1 MAGGGVKPRL
11 VVLAA
16 AALLALPATAVA
28 ASPLEIRHVELK
40 TFPQARVTIF
50 APAGARPLLFEN
62 GRGAAF
68 AKARQLGSSEALVLA
83 VDNSESMLGR
93 PLREAKQAANR
104 FLESQARRASAFGLV
119 AFGHEALPLSGRNA
133 SSTDVAQTLSAL
145 APDTVPG
152 TALYD
157 AVVSSVGRLR
167 HLSAGTRILVLLTD
181 GRDVGSRTSLRN
193 AVAAAQSAGVT
204 VYAIAAGSRADRR
217 TLAALTDATGGR
229 LFDTTDVSQLAAT
242 YAALGRELEQTWL
255 VSYLT
260 RGRPGDPLTL
270 RVRAGAASAQLRL
283 RVPGS
288 APASGGPIPANVVR
302 KRDVLYAVV
311 ALAALLLA
319 AAGAGLVRSRRKPE
333 IRRLL
338 DPHVKR
344 RTEERA
350 ATARKPVL
358 DPLFDW
364 TEGALAD
371 LPGNEGL
378 KLSLER
384 SGIKLRPGHLPYL
397 GLAGALVF
405 GVFGL
410 AISIGPLLSL
420 AFLLLGFLSPLIV
433 LKIAA
438 ARRSKAFDRQLPD
451 MLSTIASTLRAGH
464 GLRTAL
470 RAVADDGS
478 PPASEELT
486 RVLGEERLGRPL
498 DDAINAMCKR
508 IGSEDMEYVATA
520 INVQAQ
526 AGGSLATLFDTLSET
541 VRERQ
546 RHARKVRALTSM
558 GRMSATIL
566 TCLPFG
572 LAALMTLI
580 SPSYMSPFLKTSTG
594 HVLIAFC
601 IASMT
606 VGALVLKRIVNVRY

>member
-1 MAGGGVKPRL
+1 MKTRL
-11 VVLAA
+11 VLVAA
-16 AALLALPATAVA
+16 AALLALPATAA
-28 ASPLEIRHVELK
+28 AAAPLEIRHVELK
-40 TFPQARVTIF
+40 TFPQVRVTVF
-50 APAGARPLLFEN
+50 APAGARPVLFEN
-62 GRGAAF
+62 GHGAAF
-68 AKARQLGSSEALVLA
+68 AKARRLGTSEALVLA
-83 VDNSESMLGR
+83 VDNSESMAGR
-93 PLREAKQAANR
+93 PLREAKQAAKQ
-104 FLESQARRASAFGLV
+104 FLAAQAARASAFGLV

-133 SSTDVAQTLSAL
+133 SGADVAQTLSAL
-145 APDTVPG
+145 APDTLPG

-181 GRDVGSRTSLRN
+181 GRDVGSRASLRN
-193 AVAAAQSAGVT
+193 AVAAAQSVDVT
-204 VYAIAAGSRADRR
+204 VYAIAAGARADRR

-229 LFDTTDVSQLAAT
+229 VFGATDVSQLAAI
-242 YAALGRELEQTWL
+242 YAALGRELEQTWQL
-255 VSYLT
+255 TYLT
-260 RGRPGDPLTL
+260 RGRPGDPLNL
-270 RVRAGAASAQLRL
+270 RVRAGAASSQVHL

-288 APASGGPIPANVVR
+288 APANGGPLPADVVR
-302 KRDVLYAVV
+302 NQDVLYAVV

-319 AAGAGLVRSRRKPE
+319 MAGARLIRSRRKPE

-338 DPHVKR
+338 DPHVR
-344 RTEERA
+344 SRTEPRA
-350 ATARKPVL
+350 TKERKPAL

-364 TEGALAD
+364 TEDALAD
-371 LPGNEGL
+371 LPGHEWL
-378 KLSLER
+378 RLSLER
-384 SGIKLRPGHLPYL
+384 SGIKLRLGHLPYL

-405 GVFGL
+405 GVLGL
-410 AISIGPLLSL
+410 AISVGPLLSL
-420 AFLLLGFLSPLIV
+420 VLLLLGFLVPLIA
-433 LKIAA
+433 LRIAA

-470 RAVADDGS
+470 RSVADDGS
-478 PPASEELT
+478 PPASEELM

-572 LAALMTLI
+572 LAALMTMI
-580 SPSYMSPFLKTSTG
+580 SPKYMSPFLKTSTG
-594 HVLIAFC
+594 HVLIVFC

-606 VGALVLKRIVNVRY
+606 IGALVLKRIVNVRY

>member
-1 MAGGGVKPRL
+1 MKRL
-11 VVLAA
+11 LVSVAA
-16 AALLALPATAVA
+16 AAVLAVPAGASA

-40 TFPQARVTIF
+40 AFPQLRVTVV
-50 APAGARPLLFEN
+50 APAGARPVLLEN

-68 AKARQLGSSEALVLA
+68 AKARQLGSSEALLLA
-83 VDNSESMLGR
+83 VDNSESMTGR
-93 PLREAKQAANR
+93 PLREAKRAAKQ
-104 FLESQARRASAFGLV
+104 FLASQAGRASAFGLV
-119 AFGHEALPLSGRNA
+119 AFGHEALPLSARNA
-133 SSTDVAQTLSAL
+133 SGADVAQTLSAL

-167 HLSAGTRILVLLTD
+167 HLSAGVRILILLTD
-181 GRDVGSRTSLRN
+181 GRDVGSRASLRS
-193 AVAAAQSAGVT
+193 AIAAAQTADVT
-204 VYAIAAGSRADRR
+204 VYAIAASAKADRR
-217 TLAALTDATGGR
+217 TLAALADATGGR

-242 YAALGRELEQTWL
+242 YAALGRELERTWL
-255 VSYLT
+255 LTYLT
-260 RGRPGDPLTL
+260 RGRPGDSLNL
-270 RVRAGAASAQLRL
+270 SVRARGASSDVRL

-288 APASGGPIPANVVR
+288 APASGGPIPASVAR
-302 KRDVLYAVV
+302 TKDLLYAVV

-319 AAGAGLVRSRRKPE
+319 AAGAGLVRKGRKPE

-338 DPHVKR
+338 DPHVRSRTKQQAVKER
-344 RTEERA
+344 R
-350 ATARKPVL
+350 PVL

-364 TEGALAD
+364 TEDALGD
-371 LPGNEGL
+371 LPGHEGL
-378 KLSLER
+378 TSSLER
-384 SGIKLRPGHLPYL
+384 SGIKLRLGHLPYL

-405 GVFGL
+405 GVLGL
-410 AISIGPLLSL
+410 ALSFGPLLSL
-420 AFLLLGFLSPLIV
+420 GLLLLGFVSPLIA
-433 LKIAA
+433 LRIAA

-470 RAVADDGS
+470 RSVADDGS
-478 PPASEELT
+478 PPASEELM

-520 INVQAQ
+520 ISVQAQ

-546 RHARKVRALTSM
+546 RHTRKVRALTSM

-572 LAALMTLI
+572 LAALITLI
-580 SPSYMSPFLKTSTG
+580 SPSYMAPFLKTSTG

-601 IASMT
+601 LVSMAI
-606 VGALVLKRIVNVRY
+606 GALLLKRIVNVRY

>member
-1 MAGGGVKPRL
+1 MKGRL
-11 VVLAA
+11 ALIAA
-16 AALLALPATAVA
+16 AALLALPATAA
-28 ASPLEIRHVELK
+28 AAAPLEIRHVELK
-40 TFPQARVTIF
+40 TFPQVRVTVF
-50 APAGARPLLFEN
+50 APAGARPVLFEN

-68 AKARQLGSSEALVLA
+68 AKARRLGSSEALVLA
-83 VDNSESMLGR
+83 VDNSESMSGR
-93 PLREAKQAANR
+93 PLREAKQAAKQ
-104 FLESQARRASAFGLV
+104 FLAAQSRRASAFGLV

-133 SSTDVAQTLSAL
+133 SGADVAQTLSAL
-145 APDTVPG
+145 APDALPG

-167 HLSAGTRILVLLTD
+167 HLSAATRILVLLTD
-181 GRDVGSRTSLRN
+181 GRDVGSRASLRD
-193 AVAAAQSAGVT
+193 AVAAAQAADVT
-204 VYAIAAGSRADRR
+204 VYAIAAGARADRH

-229 LFDTTDVSQLAAT
+229 VFGATDVSQLAAI
-242 YAALGRELEQTWL
+242 YAALGRELEQTWQL
-255 VSYLT
+255 TYLT
-260 RGRPGDPLTL
+260 RGRPGDPLNL
-270 RVRAGAASAQLRL
+270 RVRADAASSQVHL

-288 APASGGPIPANVVR
+288 APASGGPIPAHLAR
-302 KRDVLYAVV
+302 KQDVLYAVV

-319 AAGAGLVRSRRKPE
+319 IAGARLIRGRRKPE

-338 DPHVKR
+338 DPHVQ
-344 RTEERA
+344 RTEQRA
-350 ATARKPVL
+350 AKERKPTL

-364 TEGALAD
+364 TEDALAD
-371 LPGNEGL
+371 LPGHEWL
-378 KLSLER
+378 RLS
-384 SGIKLRPGHLPYL
+384 L
-397 GLAGALVF
+397 GLACALVF

-410 AISIGPLLSL
+410 VISVEPLLSL
-420 AFLLLGFLSPLIV
+420 VLLLLGFLTPLIA
-433 LKIAA
+433 LRIAA
-438 ARRSKAFDRQLPD
+438 GRRSKAFDRQLPD

-470 RAVADDGS
+470 RSVADDGS
-478 PPASEELT
+478 PPASEELM

-498 DDAINAMCKR
+498 DDGINAMCKR

-572 LAALMTLI
+572 LAALMTMI
-580 SPSYMSPFLKTSTG
+580 SPKYMSPFLKTSTG

-601 IASMT
+601 IVSMT
-606 VGALVLKRIVNVRY
+606 IGALVLKRIVNVRY

>member
-1 MAGGGVKPRL
+1 MKGRL
-11 VVLAA
+11 VLIAA
-16 AALLALPATAVA
+16 AALLALPATAA
-28 ASPLEIRHVELK
+28 AAAPLEIRHVELK
-40 TFPQARVTIF
+40 TFPQVRVTVF
-50 APAGARPLLFEN
+50 APAGARPVLFEN

-68 AKARQLGSSEALVLA
+68 AKARRLGSSEALVLA
-83 VDNSESMLGR
+83 VDNSESMSGR
-93 PLREAKQAANR
+93 PLREAKQAAKQ
-104 FLESQARRASAFGLV
+104 FLAAQSGRASAFGLV
-119 AFGHEALPLSGRNA
+119 AFGHEALPLSGRSA
-133 SSTDVAQTLSAL
+133 SGADVAQTLSAL
-145 APDTVPG
+145 APDALPG

-167 HLSAGTRILVLLTD
+167 HLSAATRILVLLTD
-181 GRDVGSRTSLRN
+181 GRDVGSRASLRD
-193 AVAAAQSAGVT
+193 AVAAAQAADVT
-204 VYAIAAGSRADRR
+204 VYAIAAGARADRH

-229 LFDTTDVSQLAAT
+229 VFGATDISQLAAI
-242 YAALGRELEQTWL
+242 YAALGRELEQTWQL
-255 VSYLT
+255 TYLT
-260 RGRPGDPLTL
+260 RGRPGDPLNL
-270 RVRAGAASAQLRL
+270 RVRAGAASSQVHL

-288 APASGGPIPANVVR
+288 APASGGPLPAHLAR
-302 KRDVLYAVV
+302 QQDVLYAVV

-319 AAGAGLVRSRRKPE
+319 IAGARLIRGRRKPE

-338 DPHVKR
+338 DPHVQ
-344 RTEERA
+344 RTKQRA
-350 ATARKPVL
+350 AKERKPAL

-364 TEGALAD
+364 TEDALAD
-371 LPGNEGL
+371 LPGHEWL
-378 KLSLER
+378 RLSLER
-384 SGIKLRPGHLPYL
+384 SGIKLRLGHLPYL

-410 AISIGPLLSL
+410 VISVGPLLSL
-420 AFLLLGFLSPLIV
+420 VFLLLGFLTPLIA
-433 LKIAA
+433 LRIAA
-438 ARRSKAFDRQLPD
+438 GRRSKAFDRQLPD

-470 RAVADDGS
+470 RSVADDGS
-478 PPASEELT
+478 PPASEELM

-498 DDAINAMCKR
+498 DDGINAMCKR

-572 LAALMTLI
+572 LAALMTMI
-580 SPSYMSPFLKTSTG
+580 SPKYMSPFLKTSTG
-594 HVLIAFC
+594 HVLIVFC
-601 IASMT
+601 IVSMT
-606 VGALVLKRIVNVRY
+606 IGALVLKRIVNVRY